1 MRINWEKVKAYF
13 CLQYKEFS
21 WNSSGTPISLYEWL
35 VFLYSTERLTW
46 KEIAK
51 MTNGYVCKTTIR
63 KKAKELEIKSRPR
76 GGPNHTKKEVLKKLL
91 EEEYYSCTTT
101 SLARKYGVSRATI
114 VKMAKEKGWS
124 LKRSSEGTSKG

>member
-13 CLQYKEFS
+13 CLKYKEFL
-21 WNSSGTPISLYEWL
+21 WNSSGIPISLYEWL

-76 GGPNHTKKEVLKKLL
+76 GGPNYTKKEVLKGLL

-114 VKMAKEKGWS
+114 AKMAKEKGWS
-124 LKRSSEGTSKG
+124 LRNSKRNSF

>member
-1 MRINWEKVKAYF
+1 MGMRMNWEKVKAYF
-13 CLQYKEFS
+13 CLKYKVYDE
-21 WNSSGTPISLYEWL
+21 PISLHEWL
-35 VFLYSTERLTW
+35 LFLYSIEGLTW
-46 KEIAK
+46 KEIAE
-51 MTNGYVCKTTIR
+51 MTDGYAGKTTIR

-114 VKMAKEKGWS
+114 AKMAKEKGWS
-124 LKRSSEGTSKG
+124 LKG

>member
-13 CLQYKEFS
+13 CLKYGIYDEPIR
-21 WNSSGTPISLYEWL
+21 SSFRTSISLYGWL
-35 VFLYSTERLTW
+35 VFLYCIERLTW

-76 GGPNHTKKEVLKKLL
+76 GGPNYTKKEVLKGLL
-91 EEEYYSCTTT
+91 KEEYCSHTIT

-114 VKMAKEKGWS
+114 AKMAKEKGWS
-124 LKRSSEGTSKG
+124 LKG